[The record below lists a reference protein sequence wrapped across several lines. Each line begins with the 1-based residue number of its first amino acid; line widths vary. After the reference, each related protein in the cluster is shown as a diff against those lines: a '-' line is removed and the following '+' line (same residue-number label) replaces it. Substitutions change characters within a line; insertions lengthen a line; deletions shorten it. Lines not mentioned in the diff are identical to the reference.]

1 MKKQLG
7 FLCTLLGLVL
17 AGISGCSTASPA
29 PADPEPTSPTLAPEL
44 MEYLQISDPLAEDL
58 RDGIQTIEKT
68 SEKETSTVQ
77 VMQALGNTR
86 ELYVLYT
93 VTVPEETLSA
103 AADQS
108 ALFSVTLSGTTGS
121 VIPLPT
127 GGRYL
132 SYFEGPAQGWDGE
145 ELLFMLTSDLFQDTH
160 ELSWTSTVQ
169 GEILDGSVTTEAGET
184 VGTVSLSPYS
194 LRFSMNGS
202 EETDTIAFLDTIALV
217 DQDDNAIPLKG
228 GRGVSSGA
236 EPAGQT
242 FSGSIDF
249 QQVLDLSTV
258 TAIQIDGHTVPLK

>member
-127 GGRYL
+127 EGHYL

-145 ELLFMLTSDLFQDTH
+145 ELLFTLKSDLFQDTH

-217 DQDDNAIPLKG
+217 DQDGNAIPPKG
-228 GRGVSSGA
+228 GRGVSSGT
-236 EPAGQT
+236 EPAT

-258 TAIQIDGHTVPLK
+258 TAIQIDGHTVTI

>member
-44 MEYLQISDPLAEDL
+44 IEYLQISDPLAEDL

-127 GGRYL
+127 EGHYL

-145 ELLFMLTSDLFQDTH
+145 ELLFTLKSDLFQDTH

-217 DQDDNAIPLKG
+217 DQDGNAIPPKG
-228 GRGVSSGA
+228 GRGVSSGT
-236 EPAGQT
+236 EPAT

>member
-145 ELLFMLTSDLFQDTH
+145 ELLFMLKSDLFQDTH

-217 DQDDNAIPLKG
+217 DQDGNAIPPKG
-228 GRGVSSGA
+228 GRGVSSGT
-236 EPAGQT
+236 EPAT

-258 TAIQIDGHTVPLK
+258 TAIQIDGHTVTI

>member
-17 AGISGCSTASPA
+17 VGISGCSTASPD
-29 PADPEPTSPTLAPEL
+29 PADPETTSPTLAPEL

-127 GGRYL
+127 GGHYL

-145 ELLFMLTSDLFQDTH
+145 ELLFMLKSDLFQDTH

-217 DQDDNAIPLKG
+217 DQDGNAIPPKG
-228 GRGVSSGA
+228 GRGVSSGT
-236 EPAGQT
+236 EPAT

>member
-127 GGRYL
+127 GGHYL

-145 ELLFMLTSDLFQDTH
+145 ELLFMLKSDLFQDTH

-217 DQDDNAIPLKG
+217 DQDGNAIPPKG
-228 GRGVSSGA
+228 GRGVSSGT
-236 EPAGQT
+236 EPAT

-258 TAIQIDGHTVPLK
+258 TAIQIDGHTVTI